1 MISLKIGGIIVAVF
15 IAGAFVASPELRAYA
30 ANTIGSADIIDE
42 SILSQDIKNG
52 EVKSADI
59 GTSAVTNLKIAPN
72 AVTYSKI
79 NPNTIDGSKI
89 KDGAI
94 GYADVSRNLIA
105 VEHRKDCNCGG
116 TGWDPDGTSSVQLL
130 YDSRITPNSTVA
142 ITIVDSIL
150 NCWTYADSIAS
161 GFVVVRCSSTIPNF
175 TGINYAIFNNPAY
188 G

>member
-1 MISLKIGGIIVAVF
+1 MISLKIGGIIVAAF

-30 ANTIGSADIIDE
+30 ANTVYSTDIVDG
-42 SILSQDIKNG
+42 QVKTPDI
-52 EVKSADI
+52 A
-59 GTSAVTNLKIAPN
+59 TSAVTNSKIVTGAVTNSKIGTN
-72 AVTYSKI
+72 AVTSSKI
-79 NPNTIDGSKI
+79 A
-89 KDGAI
+89 DGAI

-105 VEHRKDCNCGG
+105 VEHRSDCNCGG
-116 TGWDPDGTSSVQLL
+116 TGWDPDGTSSVVLL

-142 ITIVDSIL
+142 ITVVDSIL

>member
-1 MISLKIGGIIVAVF
+1 MISLKIGGIIVAAF

-30 ANTIGSADIIDE
+30 AATVTSADIVDGTIQ
-42 SILSQDIKNG
+42 SI
-52 EVKSADI
+52 DI
-59 GTSAVTNLKIAPN
+59 GTGQVKNSDIGASAVTNSKIGNSAVTSSKIA
-72 AVTYSKI
+72 
-79 NPNTIDGSKI
+79 
-89 KDGAI
+89 DGAI

-142 ITIVDSIL
+142 ITVVDSIL

>member
-1 MISLKIGGIIVAVF
+1 MIGLKIGGIVVAAF

-30 ANTIGSADIIDE
+30 AATVTSADIVDGTIQ
-42 SILSQDIKNG
+42 SI
-52 EVKSADI
+52 DI
-59 GTSAVTNLKIAPN
+59 GTGQVKNSDIGASAVTNSKIGNSAVTSSKIA
-72 AVTYSKI
+72 
-79 NPNTIDGSKI
+79 
-89 KDGAI
+89 DGAI

-142 ITIVDSIL
+142 ITVVDSIL